1 MTTPRLRADSA
12 CAQPLRV
19 EQRSC
24 REIAHVRVAAV
35 QRPPQRHC
43 SPYRLQMR
51 MQMQVRSAARLGQA
65 GRKKTAR
72 QGVTELPCAEPSS
85 RVVAPVALSEALPV
99 APPRWHRRKRPA
111 HPGAAL
117 QRAATTYSASA
128 SRPPSPWRRLQRLL
142 RRCVGA
148 PLLLQRHERRLPQG
162 PRHQHQLLSPSA
174 SARRGGARVSRSR
187 LV

>member
-19 EQRSC
+19 EQRGC
-24 REIAHVRVAAV
+24 QEIAHVRAVAAA

-43 SPYRLQMR
+43 LSHRLQMR

-72 QGVTELPCAEPSS
+72 QGATELPCAEPSS

-99 APPRWHRRKRPA
+99 APPGWHRRKRPA

-117 QRAATTYSASA
+117 QRAAKTYSVALLILPILSLTLNQGYMYDTQKQ
-128 SRPPSPWRRLQRLL
+128 RKRLKVR
-142 RRCVGA
+142 
-148 PLLLQRHERRLPQG
+148 
-162 PRHQHQLLSPSA
+162 
-174 SARRGGARVSRSR
+174 
-187 LV
+187 